1 MEMQRV
7 DFTVLQGKLSCSV
20 VIDKS
25 IESRKIEIKSRVVG
39 NKKLENAKVGQLGWF
54 VRDRRALGSEQKL
67 NIKTVQLAVF
77 HTCLVFGSKV
87 MTCKIIVEAE

>member
-67 NIKTVQLAVF
+67 NKNCP
-77 HTCLVFGSKV
+77 TCSVPHLPSFR
-87 MTCKIIVEAE
+87 VESDDM